1 MKFSILLSVV
11 MPANLPPDYF
21 EEEKKLRQA
30 KTIDEKIEI
39 IEKMLAI
46 IPHHKG
52 TDKLIAAHRAKI
64 AKLKEEKERRPQ
76 SQQKGDTLWNV
87 KKEGAGQVLFIG
99 FPNSGKSALV
109 SSLTGEELEIADYPY
124 TTRHLQMRM
133 MRFEDIMIQLV
144 DTTAIGDENTHLW
157 FGNMVRKAD
166 VIVFVIALSD
176 SLASEFE
183 CIMEEVK
190 RYKPDVDLDS
200 SRIIVGVNKIDFTE
214 YAKNLAEFE
223 NAVGTRYTVVPVSA
237 KNDVNL
243 HYLKEILF
251 KALGIIRLY
260 SKLPGKKAD
269 LEVPFILHKGST
281 VVHAAE
287 RIHKDFVSK
296 LRYAKLWRGSSVSG
310 MMVGKDFVLEDKDVI
325 ELHV

>member
-1 MKFSILLSVV
+1 

-21 EEEKKLRQA
+21 EEEKKLRHA

-46 IPHHKG
+46 MPHHKG

-64 AKLKEEKERRPQ
+64 AKLKEDKERRPPLQ
-76 SQQKGDTLWNV
+76 RKGDTLWNV

-99 FPNSGKSALV
+99 FPNSGKSSLV

-124 TTRHLQMRM
+124 TTRQLQMRM

-144 DTTAIGDENTHLW
+144 DTTAIGDENTHMW
-157 FGNMVRKAD
+157 FGNMIRKAD
-166 VIVFVIALSD
+166 VIVPVMELSD
-176 SLASEFE
+176 SLDTEFE
-183 CIMEEVK
+183 LIMEEVK
-190 RYKPDVDLDS
+190 RHKPDIDQNS
-200 SRIIVGVNKIDFTE
+200 SRVIVGVNKIDVTE
-214 YAKNLAEFE
+214 YAKNLDEFE
-223 NAVGTRYTVVPVSA
+223 NKVGKHYKVVPVSA

-243 HYLKEILF
+243 YYLKEVLF

-269 LEVPFILHKGST
+269 LDVPFILHKGST
-281 VVHAAE
+281 VIHAAE

-296 LRYAKLWRGSSVSG
+296 LRYAKLWREGSLSG
-310 MMVGKDFVLEDKDVI
+310 MMVSKDFVLEDRDVI
-325 ELHV
+325 ELHL

>member
-1 MKFSILLSVV
+1 MIFSILLSVV

-21 EEEKKLRQA
+21 EEEKKIRQA

-76 SQQKGDTLWNV
+76 SQRKGDTLWNV

-109 SSLTGEELEIADYPY
+109 SSLTGEELEVADYQY

-166 VIVFVIALSD
+166 VIVFVIGLSD

-243 HYLKEILF
+243 HYLKEIIF

-269 LEVPFILHKGST
+269 LKVPFILHKGST